1 MNKLKNY
8 KLSTLYSMSSGVS
21 TSPDQAGHGYP
32 FLSFSTIFNNPI
44 IPDELDERMDTTFED
59 RKKCSVKRGDVFLT
73 RTSETLDELAMSSV
87 ALRDYPNSTFSG
99 FAKRLRP
106 NSDTFPDP
114 AFMAA
119 YLRGPYFRKVIQSM
133 TTMTTRAS
141 FNKDLF
147 GLLELQLVDYQSQV
161 GIGKLFSNIES
172 QINLNRK
179 VNDNLHQMV
188 QEIYLHMFFGCKPN
202 AKLGDLLIEH
212 PKSTVQVNDAKG
224 FEGIVPFFTSGE
236 SILRWNEPMTT
247 DSICLL
253 NTGGNA
259 DVKFYAGAAAYSTD
273 TWCISATDDLTEYLY
288 MLLQTIRKEL
298 DIKFFT
304 GTGLKHLQKPLLKE
318 RPVYQPTSKEAARF
332 NRIAIPAMAL
342 ISENIRQN
350 CELQALRDWL
360 LPMLMNGQAT
370 VEATQPNY
378 RLSYRSNAHQRNVS
392 FLKTGI
398 RRQTGNGQKRRLRKP
413 QTKVVFAFVNKAAC
427 DDSFSH
433 RSRISFLNCG
443 NVRR

>member
-1 MNKLKNY
+1 
-8 KLSTLYSMSSGVS
+8 
-21 TSPDQAGHGYP
+21 
-32 FLSFSTIFNNPI
+32 
-44 IPDELDERMDTTFED
+44 
-59 RKKCSVKRGDVFLT
+59 
-73 RTSETLDELAMSSV
+73 
-87 ALRDYPNSTFSG
+87 
-99 FAKRLRP
+99 
-106 NSDTFPDP
+106 
-114 AFMAA
+114 
-119 YLRGPYFRKVIQSM
+119 
-133 TTMTTRAS
+133 
-141 FNKDLF
+141 
-147 GLLELQLVDYQSQV
+147 
-161 GIGKLFSNIES
+161 
-172 QINLNRK
+172 
-179 VNDNLHQMV
+179 MV

-350 CELQALRDWL
+350 CELQVLRDWL

>member
-1 MNKLKNY
+1 
-8 KLSTLYSMSSGVS
+8 
-21 TSPDQAGHGYP
+21 
-32 FLSFSTIFNNPI
+32 
-44 IPDELDERMDTTFED
+44 
-59 RKKCSVKRGDVFLT
+59 
-73 RTSETLDELAMSSV
+73 
-87 ALRDYPNSTFSG
+87 
-99 FAKRLRP
+99 
-106 NSDTFPDP
+106 
-114 AFMAA
+114 
-119 YLRGPYFRKVIQSM
+119 
-133 TTMTTRAS
+133 
-141 FNKDLF
+141 
-147 GLLELQLVDYQSQV
+147 
-161 GIGKLFSNIES
+161 
-172 QINLNRK
+172 
-179 VNDNLHQMV
+179 MV

-318 RPVYQPTSKEAARF
+318 RLVYQPTSKEAARF

-413 QTKVVFAFVNKAAC
+413 
-427 DDSFSH
+427 
-433 RSRISFLNCG
+433 
-443 NVRR
+443 